1 METRWG
7 SRRGSAAAGRARCAA
22 PAALAHPP
30 ATTIRAM
37 TMASRSL
44 VAAIDQGTTS
54 SRCILF
60 DHAGQPVA
68 SHQLE
73 HAQITPRPGWVEHDA
88 DEILERVRTCV
99 RVALR
104 DIGADARALAAV
116 GISNQRETTVVWSR
130 RTGRPI
136 ANAIV
141 WQDTRTADAC
151 TRLAAEGGGPAA
163 SGADR
168 FRAQTGLPI
177 STYSSAL
184 KLAWI
189 LDAGT
194 PDESGQRRATA
205 ARGELLF
212 GTIDSWLIWH
222 LTGGTDGGVHL
233 TDVTNASRTMLMNL
247 ATLAWDPELLDAVH
261 IPAAMLPE
269 IRSSS
274 EVYGQ
279 GVGDLAG
286 VPIAGDLGDQ
296 HAALFGQTCF
306 ESGQL
311 KCTYGTGCFMLIH
324 TGERP
329 VASSHGLITTV
340 AARLGDAPATYALEG
355 SVAVAGSLIGWLR
368 DNLGIIGDAS
378 EVEKLARSVPD
389 SGDVVFV
396 PAFSGL
402 FAPHWRSDARG
413 VICGLTAYAS
423 RGNIARA
430 ALESTAYQVF
440 DLGEAMVADLGAEL
454 PGELRVD
461 GGMVRNELLMQFQA
475 DILGRP
481 VVAAPITEIT
491 ALGAAYAAGLA
502 VGFWADLDELRSMD
516 RAGRRWEPSMDPA
529 TRAAGIAR
537 WHKGVERTLGWVEP
551 GA

>member
-1 METRWG
+1 ME
-7 SRRGSAAAGRARCAA
+7 
-22 PAALAHPP
+22 P
-30 ATTIRAM
+30 
-37 TMASRSL
+37 RSL

-60 DHAGQPVA
+60 DRAGRPVA
-68 SHQLE
+68 GHQLE

-99 RVALR
+99 RVSLR
-104 DIGADARALAAV
+104 DIDADARALAAV
-116 GISNQRETTVVWSR
+116 GISDQRETTVVWSR
-130 RTGRPI
+130 ATGRPV

-151 TRLAAEGGGPAA
+151 ERLAAGDPLGM
-163 SGADR
+163 DR
-168 FRAQTGLPI
+168 FRALTGLPV

-189 LDAGT
+189 LEAGG
-194 PDESGQRRATA
+194 PERRAA
-205 ARGELLF
+205 AAAGDLLF

-222 LTGGTDGGVHL
+222 LTGGVNGGIHV
-233 TDVTNASRTMLMNL
+233 TDVTNASRTMLMGL
-247 ATLAWDPELLDAVH
+247 ESLAWEPELLDAVGVS
-261 IPAAMLPE
+261 AAMLPD

-274 EVYGQ
+274 EVYGL

-286 VPIAGDLGDQ
+286 VPISGDLGDQ
-296 HAALFGQTCF
+296 QAALFGQTCF
-306 ESGQL
+306 EPGQI
-311 KCTYGTGCFMLIH
+311 KCTYGTGCFMLMH

-329 VASSHGLITTV
+329 VHSRHGLITTV
-340 AARLGDAPATYALEG
+340 AARLGAAPATYALEG
-355 SVAVAGSLIGWLR
+355 SVAVAGALVQWLR

-413 VICGLTAYAS
+413 VIAGLTRYAS

-430 ALESTAYQVF
+430 ALESTAYQVYDLGVAMAM
-440 DLGEAMVADLGAEL
+440 DLGEAL
-454 PGELRVD
+454 PAELRVD
-461 GGMVRNELLMQFQA
+461 GGMIRNDLLMQFQA
-475 DILGRP
+475 DILDRP
-481 VVAAPITEIT
+481 VVAPSIAETS
-491 ALGAAYAAGLA
+491 ALGAAYAGGLA
-502 VGFWADLDELRSMD
+502 VGFWSGPDELRAMD
-516 RAGRRWEPSMDPA
+516 RATRRWEPDMDEA

-551 GA
+551 GE

>member
-1 METRWG
+1 MEVRWG
-7 SRRGSAAAGRARCAA
+7 RRRGFGRCAV
-22 PAALAHPP
+22 HG
-30 ATTIRAM
+30 
-37 TMASRSL
+37 S
-44 VAAIDQGTTS
+44 
-54 SRCILF
+54 
-60 DHAGQPVA
+60 
-68 SHQLE
+68 
-73 HAQITPRPGWVEHDA
+73 EHDA

-104 DIGADARALAAV
+104 DVGADARALAAV

-141 WQDTRTADAC
+141 WQDTRTAEAC
-151 TRLAAEGGGPAA
+151 ARLAGDLGP
-163 SGADR
+163 DR
-168 FRAQTGLPI
+168 FRDRTGLPI

-184 KLAWI
+184 KLRAI
-189 LDAGT
+189 LDAYDGGVE
-194 PDESGQRRATA
+194 D
-205 ARGELLF
+205 LLF

-222 LTGGTDGGVHL
+222 LTGAVNGGVHV

-247 ATLAWDPELLDAVH
+247 DLLAWDPDLLAEIGVPPS
-261 IPAAMLPE
+261 ILPE
-269 IRSSS
+269 IRSSA
-274 EVYGQ
+274 EVYGP

-286 VPIAGDLGDQ
+286 VPIASDLGDQ

-306 ESGQL
+306 EPGQL
-311 KCTYGTGCFMLIH
+311 KCTYGTGCFMLMH

-329 VASSHGLITTV
+329 VASTHGLITTV
-340 AARLGDAPATYALEG
+340 AARIGGAPATYALEG

-368 DNLGIIGDAS
+368 DNLGIIGDAA

-389 SGDVVFV
+389 AGDVVFV

-413 VICGLTAYAS
+413 VIAGLTAYAS

-430 ALESTAYQVF
+430 ALESTAYQVY
-440 DLGEAMVADLGAEL
+440 DLGEAMAADLGTAL
-454 PGELRVD
+454 PGVLRVD

-475 DILGRP
+475 DILDRP
-481 VVAAPITEIT
+481 VEAAPIAEIT

-502 VGFWADLDELRSMD
+502 VGFWAGLDELRAMD
-516 RAGRRWEPSMDPA
+516 RAGRRWEPALDRA
-529 TRAAGIAR
+529 TREAGIAR
-537 WHKGVERTLGWVEP
+537 WHRGVERSLGWVVP
-551 GA
+551 GS

>member
-1 METRWG
+1 VE
-7 SRRGSAAAGRARCAA
+7 
-22 PAALAHPP
+22 P
-30 ATTIRAM
+30 
-37 TMASRSL
+37 RSL

-60 DHAGQPVA
+60 DRSGRPVA
-68 SHQLE
+68 SHQLG

-99 RVALR
+99 RAALR
-104 DIGADARALAAV
+104 DIDADARTLAAV
-116 GISNQRETTVVWSR
+116 GISDQRETTVVWSR
-130 RTGRPI
+130 ATGRPV
-136 ANAIV
+136 ARAVV

-151 TRLAAEGGGPAA
+151 ERLAAGDPRGM
-163 SGADR
+163 DR
-168 FRAQTGLPI
+168 FRALTGLPI

-189 LDAGT
+189 LEEGGS
-194 PDESGQRRATA
+194 ERRAA
-205 ARGELLF
+205 AAAGELLF

-222 LTGGTDGGVHL
+222 LTGGIRGGVHV
-233 TDVTNASRTMLMNL
+233 TDVSNASRTMLMGL
-247 ATLAWDPELLDAVH
+247 ESLAWEPELLDAVGV
-261 IPAAMLPE
+261 PAALLPE

-274 EVYGQ
+274 EVYGH

-296 HAALFGQTCF
+296 QAALFGQTCF
-306 ESGQL
+306 GAGQI
-311 KCTYGTGCFMLIH
+311 KCTYGTGCFMLMH

-329 VASSHGLITTV
+329 VHSQHGLITTV

-355 SVAVAGSLIGWLR
+355 SVAVAGALIGWLR

-413 VICGLTAYAS
+413 VIAGLTGYVS

-430 ALESTAYQVF
+430 ALESTAYQVY
-440 DLGEAMVADLGAEL
+440 DLGVAMAADLGQAL
-454 PGELRVD
+454 PDELRVD
-461 GGMVRNELLMQFQA
+461 GGMIRNDLLMQFQA
-475 DILGRP
+475 DILERP
-481 VVAAPITEIT
+481 VVAPRIAETS

-502 VGFWADLDELRSMD
+502 VGFWGGLDELRAMD
-516 RAGRRWEPSMDPA
+516 HAAHRWEPDMAEA

>member
-1 METRWG
+1 VK
-7 SRRGSAAAGRARCAA
+7 
-22 PAALAHPP
+22 P
-30 ATTIRAM
+30 
-37 TMASRSL
+37 RSL

-60 DHAGQPVA
+60 DRSGQPVA

-104 DIGADARALAAV
+104 DSGADARALAAV
-116 GISNQRETTVVWSR
+116 GISDQRETTVVWSR

-136 ANAIV
+136 HNAIV
-141 WQDTRTADAC
+141 WQDTRTAAAC
-151 TRLAAEGGGPAA
+151 ERLAADG
-163 SGADR
+163 GADR
-168 FRAQTGLPI
+168 FRGLTGLPI

-189 LDAGT
+189 LDDGG
-194 PDESGQRRATA
+194 PERRAA
-205 ARGELLF
+205 AEAGELLF

-222 LTGGTDGGVHL
+222 LTGGVEGGVHSI
-233 TDVTNASRTMLMNL
+233 DVTNASRTMLMGL
-247 ATLAWDPELLDAVH
+247 ESLAWEPDLLDAMV
-261 IPAAMLPE
+261 IPAAMLPA

-274 EVYGQ
+274 EVYGH

-286 VPIAGDLGDQ
+286 VPISGDLGDQ

-306 ESGQL
+306 EAGQS
-311 KCTYGTGCFMLIH
+311 KCTYGTGCFMLMH
-324 TGERP
+324 TGDRP
-329 VASSHGLITTV
+329 VASRHGLITTV

-355 SVAVAGSLIGWLR
+355 SVAVAGALVGWLR

-378 EVEKLARSVPD
+378 EVEALARSVPD

-413 VICGLTAYAS
+413 IIAGLTAYAS

-430 ALESTAYQVF
+430 ALESTAYQVY
-440 DLGEAMVADLGAEL
+440 DLGVAMAADLGAAL

-475 DILGRP
+475 DILDRP
-481 VVAAPITEIT
+481 VVASRIAETS

-502 VGFWADLDELRSMD
+502 VGFWDGLDELRAMD
-516 RAGRRWEPSMDPA
+516 RSAQRWEPDMDEA

-537 WHKGVERTLGWVEP
+537 WHKGVERSLGWV
-551 GA
+551 GG